1 MGGRSCRCSWPCRT
15 QCTGCKA
22 KGANA
27 TTREQ
32 RWCRVQATG
41 SCTDQASSNVDS
53 CCQAAEALTSFGFT
67 EGSTDSNV
75 FTCMQWLQ
83 CERLRTSQPLNR
95 HLVLSATPA
104 PTPRS
109 FRNPCLP
116 TGCLPY
122 SPLKAL
128 YISKKWV
135 LLFKWSWNCNWNW
148 NWNRNWNRNR
158 NWKWNWN

>member
-83 CERLRTSQPLNR
+83 CERPAD
-95 HLVLSATPA
+95 VATPEPA
-104 PTPRS
+104 PCS
-109 FRNPCLP
+109 FRNPCPDSSFLSQPLP
-116 TGCLPY
+116 AHRMPALQPFKSLIHFQKMG
-122 SPLKAL
+122 SPLQMKL
-128 YISKKWV
+128 K
-135 LLFKWSWNCNWNW
+135 
-148 NWNRNWNRNR
+148 
-158 NWKWNWN
+158 